1 MARPVILT
9 VDEGT
14 TGTRAALIDGEGGVH
29 HLVYERLHVSSPRT
43 GVVEQ
48 DPMEILEKTKDV
60 MRRAIAA
67 GDEDGLEVVGVAIAV
82 QRGTAS
88 LWDRETGRPFV
99 PSLVWQDTRNADI
112 LLPYAERWDEALVPI
127 AGRPVGVRNP
137 YLWAAQQLAEHEDIR
152 RAHEAG
158 RLLFGTVD
166 TWLVWNLTGGASIM
180 SATNAT
186 SCGSLDLQAFEY
198 FYPYIDDLGF
208 PRDLLPELIDD
219 VVEPGKL
226 TVKLDGRSYPLLAVV
241 GDQHGAL
248 VGLSVVEPGKS
259 MCVHG
264 TGSFV
269 DLLVGEHFPAHPALY
284 EGSLTLTGWR
294 SHGVSTFTVET
305 FTAATGAAFDWV
317 CEHLGWFGS
326 AREISARAE
335 KATDAGGVTFI
346 PALTGIRSPV
356 MNPHVTASLN
366 GITMA
371 TTKEQVSYAL
381 LEGVAQFVAQSVA
394 ANAETAGI
402 EPAEVVVGGGMSRS
416 DPLIQIQAD
425 LVGCPMRRFPHADH
439 ATLTGAAFL
448 GGSQHVLW
456 DSLDAAVSTL
466 DSGTV
471 FEPSISADERE
482 ARRDAWLSRID
493 HEIAMTKEYR

>member
-1 MARPVILT
+1 MSRKVILT

-14 TGTRAALIDGEGGVH
+14 TGTRAALVDQDSSVH
-29 HLVYERLHVSSPRT
+29 HLIYERLYVSSPRT

-67 GDEDGLEVVGVAIAV
+67 GEADGFEVVGVTLAV

-88 LWDRETGRPFV
+88 LWDKKTGKPYV
-99 PSLVWQDTRNADI
+99 QSLVWQDTRNADA
-112 LLPYAERWDEALVPI
+112 LLPYAERWDDRLVPI
-127 AGRPVGVRNP
+127 VGRPVGVRNP
-137 YLWAAQQLAEHEDIR
+137 YLWAAQQLTDNAEV
-152 RAHEAG
+152 RAAYEAG
-158 RLLFGTVD
+158 RLLYGTVD
-166 TWLVWNLTGGASIM
+166 TWLVWNLTGGAWIM

-186 SCGSLDLQAFEY
+186 SCGSLDLKKFEY
-198 FYPYIDDLGF
+198 YYPYIDDLGF

-219 VVEPGKL
+219 AVEPGKL
-226 TVKLDGRSYPLLAVV
+226 TVELDGRQYPLLAVV

-248 VGLSVVEPGKS
+248 IGLGVVEAGKS

-269 DLLVGEHFPAHPALY
+269 DLLVGEDFPAHPDKY

-294 SHGVSTFTVET
+294 AQRRSTFTVET

-335 KATDAGGVTFI
+335 KAKDAGGVTFI

-371 TTKEQVSYAL
+371 STKEQVSYAL

-425 LVGCPMRRFPHADH
+425 LIGRPMRRLPYADH

-448 GGSQHVLW
+448 GASQAVLW
-456 DSLDAAVSTL
+456 NGLKEAVATL
-466 DSGTV
+466 DPGTV
-471 FEPSISADERE
+471 FEPQISEDERS
-482 ARRDAWLSRID
+482 ARRGAWLSRIE